1 MFAKWE
7 KKWNYE
13 IEESFYFFLSV
24 ISPILPISPGSPFQS
39 SRQSLPY
46 SAMHICNYAYEQ
58 TTESWRGKYVKL
70 TSISE
75 GLWILV
81 FLPNPSA
88 TVYFSKSSNSFPMP
102 SVPGFISV
110 FIDTGKMDCAYSII
124 CMANL

>member
-7 KKWNYE
+7 KRWNYE
-13 IEESFYFFLSV
+13 IEESSYFFLSV
-24 ISPILPISPGSPFQS
+24 ISLILPISVF
-39 SRQSLPY
+39 
-46 SAMHICNYAYEQ
+46 SAMHICNYVYEE

-70 TSISE
+70 TSILE
-75 GLWILV
+75 GLLILA

-110 FIDTGKMDCAYSII
+110 FIDTGRMDCALSII
-124 CMANL
+124 WMANVWTLFLNKIKV